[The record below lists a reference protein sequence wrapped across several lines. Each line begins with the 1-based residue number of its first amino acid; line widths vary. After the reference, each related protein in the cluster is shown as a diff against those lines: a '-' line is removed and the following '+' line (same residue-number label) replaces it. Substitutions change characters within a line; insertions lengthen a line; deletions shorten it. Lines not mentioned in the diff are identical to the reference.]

1 MMPRARDQHPDM
13 PPLLALELHGRIGG
27 LIRERHD
34 LLKQMSRMAPRCRRR
49 LDAERAVAA
58 LTRQILAAEISLGP
72 AVKKD
77 RKS

>member
-1 MMPRARDQHPDM
+1 MRSARNHHSDM

-34 LLKQMSRMAPRCRRR
+34 LLKQMSRMAPRCKR
-49 LDAERAVAA
+49 L
-58 LTRQILAAEISLGP
+58 LAAEISVGP